1 MFYLAVFYFAGGYRC
16 IRGLS
21 SAQCNL
27 RSRRVH
33 LCFDAFSFREAECT
47 ASSAA
52 QNMTELDREKWI
64 QFSPGNARANDA
76 LADDGGTSP
85 MRRIFRGTNW
95 IAVSM
100 CSAAT
105 ISGSCRRFIWT
116 ASSSAPHSGI
126 LAPARSESQS
136 QRAMK
141 TAMPIPASWAM
152 MKASTPE
159 GAMPANVSESD
170 RAIVTAGLANDVEA
184 VNQ

>member
-1 MFYLAVFYFAGGYRC
+1 MFYLGVFYFAGGYRR

-21 SAQCNL
+21 SAHCNL

-33 LCFDAFSFREAECT
+33 LCFDAFSLREAECT

-64 QFSPGNARANDA
+64 QLSPGNARANDA

-126 LAPARSESQS
+126 LAPASPGHRLVTELRRAAGAVTAFRLPLSARCSDRSDK
-136 QRAMK
+136 MK
-141 TAMPIPASWAM
+141 SPASA
-152 MKASTPE
+152 A
-159 GAMPANVSESD
+159 
-170 RAIVTAGLANDVEA
+170 
-184 VNQ
+184 